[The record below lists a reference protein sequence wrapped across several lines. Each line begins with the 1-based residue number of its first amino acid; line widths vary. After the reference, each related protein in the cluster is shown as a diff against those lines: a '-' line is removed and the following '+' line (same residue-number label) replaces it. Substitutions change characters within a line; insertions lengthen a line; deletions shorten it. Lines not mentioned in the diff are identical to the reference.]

1 MPLRRYVLWYST
13 QRSFDERLRV
23 ANGKS
28 RAFRE
33 SPAVACLKERPTC
46 IVAIMLSEEDQFR
59 ALKLLERN
67 PNLTQRKIAFELGVS
82 VGNAHYMATVD

>member
-1 MPLRRYVLWYST
+1 
-13 QRSFDERLRV
+13 
-23 ANGKS
+23 
-28 RAFRE
+28 
-33 SPAVACLKERPTC
+33 
-46 IVAIMLSEEDQFR
+46 MLSEEDQFR